1 MTVLRPR
8 IDWRSLD
15 RAALGEAYNSAAA
28 VANSGT
34 ITASWEPRS
43 AAVRQRT
50 GAILDLAY
58 GPRPRNR
65 IDFIKCDPPR
75 APTLV
80 FVHGGYWQMRAK
92 ESFAFAA
99 TGPLAA
105 GINVALV
112 GYTLAP
118 AASMDE
124 IVAEIRSALDWLVA
138 KLPALGGDPEKL
150 LLSGWSAGAQLAAMT
165 MDHPSVRGCLAISGI
180 YDLEPIRHC
189 YVNDKL
195 GLDEATALRN
205 SPIRLQPSRKV
216 PLAVVVGGAELPLM
230 LQQSADYAEACSRQ
244 GLPALLREIPGADHF
259 SILEEMERSDGLI
272 VDILRELRANAGLQ
286 QRGPA

>member
-1 MTVLRPR
+1 MTMSRAR

-15 RAALGEAYNSAAA
+15 RPALGEAYNSAAA
-28 VANSGT
+28 VANSGA

-43 AAVRQRT
+43 AAVRQH
-50 GAILDLAY
+50 ANAKLDLAY

-65 IDFIKCDPPR
+65 IDFITRGTPR

-92 ESFAFAA
+92 ENFAFVA
-99 TGPLAA
+99 TGPLTI
-105 GINVALV
+105 GMNVALV

-124 IVAEIRSALDWLVA
+124 IVAEIREALGWLAV

-165 MDHPSVRGCLAISGI
+165 MDHPSVRACLAISGI
-180 YDLEPIRHC
+180 YDLEPMRHC

-195 GLDEATALRN
+195 GLDEAMALRN
-205 SPIRLQPSRKV
+205 SPVRLQPSTKV
-216 PLAVVVGGAELPLM
+216 PLAIVVGGAELPLM
-230 LQQSADYAEACSRQ
+230 LQQSVDYAEARTQQ
-244 GLPALLREIPGADHF
+244 GFPAPLHEIPGANHF
-259 SILEEMERSDGLI
+259 SILDEMERSDGLI
-272 VDILRELRANAGLQ
+272 VDTLRELKGTAGL
-286 QRGPA
+286 

>member
-28 VANSGT
+28 VANSGA

-50 GAILDLAY
+50 DAILDLAY

-124 IVAEIRSALDWLVA
+124 IVAEIRSALDWLAA

-180 YDLEPIRHC
+180 YDLEPMRHC

-205 SPIRLQPSRKV
+205 SPIRLQPSSESSARRRGWRRRASADAATIRR
-216 PLAVVVGGAELPLM
+216 LRGGA
-230 LQQSADYAEACSRQ
+230 
-244 GLPALLREIPGADHF
+244 LPARTTCAAPRNSGRRPFFHSRRDGA
-259 SILEEMERSDGLI
+259 ERRLDCRYPTR
-272 VDILRELRANAGLQ
+272 VCRANAGL
-286 QRGPA
+286 

>member
-50 GAILDLAY
+50 DAILDLAY

-65 IDFIKCDPPR
+65 IDFIKCDPPL

-112 GYTLAP
+112 GYTFAP
-118 AASMDE
+118 ATSMDE
-124 IVAEIRSALDWLVA
+124 IVAEIRSALDW
-138 KLPALGGDPEKL
+138 GRSS
-150 LLSGWSAGAQLAAMT
+150 LSL
-165 MDHPSVRGCLAISGI
+165 RG
-180 YDLEPIRHC
+180 R
-189 YVNDKL
+189 
-195 GLDEATALRN
+195 
-205 SPIRLQPSRKV
+205 
-216 PLAVVVGGAELPLM
+216 
-230 LQQSADYAEACSRQ
+230 
-244 GLPALLREIPGADHF
+244 
-259 SILEEMERSDGLI
+259 
-272 VDILRELRANAGLQ
+272 
-286 QRGPA
+286 

>member
-1 MTVLRPR
+1 MTVLLPR

-28 VANSGT
+28 VANCSA

-43 AAVRQRT
+43 TPVRQRQ
-50 GAILDLAY
+50 GAMLDLAY

-65 IDFIKCDPPR
+65 IDFIRCGAPR

-80 FVHGGYWQMRAK
+80 FLHGGYWQMRAK
-92 ESFAFAA
+92 ENFTFVA
-99 TGPLAA
+99 TGPLMI
-105 GINVALV
+105 GMNVALV

-124 IVAEIRSALDWLVA
+124 IVAEIGSALDWLTA
-138 KLPALGGDPEKL
+138 ELPALDGDPEKL
-150 LLSGWSAGAQLAAMT
+150 LLSGWSAGAQLVAMN

-180 YDLEPIRHC
+180 YDLEPMRHC

-195 GLDEATALRN
+195 GLDEAMALRN
-205 SPIRLQPSRKV
+205 SPIRLQPSAKV
-216 PLAVVVGGAELPLM
+216 PLAIVVGGAELPLM
-230 LQQSADYAEACSRQ
+230 RQQSADYAGARSRQ

-259 SILEEMERSDGLI
+259 SILDEMERSDGLI
-272 VDILRELRANAGLQ
+272 VDILRQLQADAGL
-286 QRGPA
+286 